1 MTKHEVADVADA
13 TYDIIRTGDGKLTT
27 HGGMRMKLA
36 VALATILAACGS
48 GDDGT
53 TQKDATGSGSGSN
66 VATVQVVTC
75 TGTPPKVSTD
85 SDTAMHYTYSTTT
98 PPSIAVGSMVE
109 FKLTPAHNVAPALTN
124 SDPGLKADYGAD
136 ICLKFTKAGTFGF
149 YCTTHG
155 FTGSVIVQ

>member
-1 MTKHEVADVADA
+1 MTPS
-13 TYDIIRTGDGKLTT
+13 
-27 HGGMRMKLA
+27 GMKFA
-36 VALATILAACGS
+36 VALATILARMWQRRRRHTAKRRDGIGLRIQRGRY
-48 GDDGT
+48 GD
-53 TQKDATGSGSGSN
+53 
-66 VATVQVVTC
+66 QVVTC

-98 PPSIAVGSMVE
+98 PPSITVGSMVE
-109 FKLTPAHNVAPALTN
+109 FKLTLAHNVAPALTG

-155 FTGSVIVQ
+155 FAGSVTVN

>member
-1 MTKHEVADVADA
+1 
-13 TYDIIRTGDGKLTT
+13 
-27 HGGMRMKLA
+27 MKLA
-36 VALATILAACGS
+36 VTLATILAACGS

-53 TQKDATGSGSGSN
+53 TQKDAAGSGSGSN
-66 VATVQVVTC
+66 VAASVSVVTC
-75 TGTPPKVSTD
+75 TGTPPVVSTD

-109 FKLTPAHNVAPALTN
+109 FKLTPAHNVAPALTG

-155 FTGSVIVQ
+155 FAGSVTVN